1 MNVMALIQQGGVIL
15 YKMARKNWKDMT
27 IYERYLYILKVAAI
41 VLLICILVASFVRA
55 ETSVSNATTEIT
67 ISLVKAGNDLI
78 IDYNS
83 SNGIHYNLSDNFS
96 VGYKFNYTYFYTSS
110 ITINNLTDTNN
121 MTIQQIINY
130 NNDSMAAEIMDKT
143 ITRINNLEDNCVKE
157 LIVSCKKDIESCNSL
172 SLGLNGSLAICNAN
186 VTYLNGMVNMRDDQ
200 LKTSKDDNTQQFM
213 VICALG
219 LMITLIVLFASQK
232 INIGNPNKGM
242 MR

>member
-1 MNVMALIQQGGVIL
+1 MAENKRKGRGKMNN
-15 YKMARKNWKDMT
+15 KTWKESNV
-27 IYERYLYILKVAAI
+27 YERYLYVLKIIAYVGLLVLMFVIVAAS
-41 VLLICILVASFVRA
+41 VKA
-55 ETSVSNATTEIT
+55 ETSISNATTEIT

-78 IDYNS
+78 VDYNN

-96 VGYKFNYTYFYTSS
+96 IGFKFNYTYFYTSS

-186 VTYLNGMVNMRDDQ
+186 ITYLNGMVNMRDDQ
-200 LKTSKDDNTQQFM
+200 LKTSKDDNNQQFM

>member
-1 MNVMALIQQGGVIL
+1 MEVVMALIQQGSVIF
-15 YKMARKNWKDMT
+15 YKMERKD
-27 IYERYLYILKVAAI
+27 ERFLQILGWIVAI
-41 VLLICILVASFVRA
+41 FLIICLSYVLVISTAKA

-130 NNDSMAAEIMDKT
+130 NNDSMAEEIMDKT
-143 ITRINNLEDNCVKE
+143 ITRINNLEENCVKE
-157 LIVSCKKDIESCNSL
+157 LIVSCKKDIEACNSL

-186 VTYLNGMVNMRDDQ
+186 VTYLNGMVNMRDEQ
-200 LKTSKDDNTQQFM
+200 LKTSKDENGQEFL
-213 VICALG
+213 VICGLILILVLMLLG
-219 LMITLIVLFASQK
+219 ISGKFKAWNV
-232 INIGNPNKGM
+232 NKDIQ
-242 MR
+242 RQ